1 MRAERPEVLERL
13 DKGSKAVASLKA
25 VSAAEE
31 LDDLLMGVAAGAVG
45 AVADVDAVSITVLE
59 SPGAR
64 TVAYTDER
72 VLPLDAKQYA
82 SQLGPCLEAL
92 HTRRAVRVAMG
103 FQEQRWPEFVAAAR
117 AEGVRA
123 TLSIPLILASTVAGQ
138 DDQLVGSLNAYSRT
152 TPTFDV
158 VDEKLMCLY
167 TDAASQTIT
176 QARYRQQAQQTI
188 AQLKDALVS
197 RADIE
202 KAKGVLRVIN
212 SCTAEEAFALLAEQS
227 QRENVKVR
235 ELAHRL
241 LGELSRKAPPQAR

>member
-13 DKGSKAVASLKA
+13 DKGSKAVASLRA

-31 LDDLLMGVAAGAVG
+31 LDDLLLGVAAGAVR
-45 AVADVDAVSITVLE
+45 AVANVDAVSITVLE
-59 SPGAR
+59 SLGAR

-92 HTRRAVRVAMG
+92 HTRQAVRVALG
-103 FQEQRWPEFVAAAR
+103 LQEQRWPEFVAAAR

-123 TLSIPLILASTVAGQ
+123 TLSIPLILASTVGQ
-138 DDQLVGSLNAYSRT
+138 DDELVGSLNAYSRT
-152 TPTFDV
+152 TPAFDL

-167 TDAASQTIT
+167 TDAASQTIIH
-176 QARYRQQAQQTI
+176 ARYRQHAQQTI
-188 AQLKDALVS
+188 AQLREALVS
-197 RADIE
+197 RPEIE
-202 KAKGVLRVIN
+202 QAKGALRVIN
-212 SCTAEEAFALLAEQS
+212 SCTAEEAFTILAEQS

-235 ELAHRL
+235 ELAHRVL
-241 LGELSRKAPPQAR
+241 DELSRKAPSQGR